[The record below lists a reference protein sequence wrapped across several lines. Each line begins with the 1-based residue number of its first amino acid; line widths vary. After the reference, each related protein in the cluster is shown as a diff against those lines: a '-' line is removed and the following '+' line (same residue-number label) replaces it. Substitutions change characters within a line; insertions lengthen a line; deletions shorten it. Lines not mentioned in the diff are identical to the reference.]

1 MSEKDKEEPCT
12 YNKDIIARLT
22 DVDEVVLKGDPDTP
36 GNSSQAQ
43 VGDLLLHLHL
53 LELIIKTIKRV
64 CMKQRKEEKK
74 Y

>member
-1 MSEKDKEEPCT
+1 MSDKDKEEPRT
-12 YNKDIIARLT
+12 YDKDIIARLT